1 MAASSASAVPRSG
14 SSSNV
19 TAPRN
24 VNNANSATSAAEAA
38 AAAEFASK
46 KYVWIPD
53 RDAGYLS
60 AWIVNED
67 EKSESVTVSLQDGQ
81 QRTVPTFD
89 ISRQNPPRF
98 ELSENIADLTFLSE
112 AGVAHCLRQRY
123 HRGLIYVSMRE
134 AREQLE
140 PKR

>member
-1 MAASSASAVPRSG
+1 MPRGNSHRNIAAKGASA
-14 SSSNV
+14 
-19 TAPRN
+19 
-24 VNNANSATSAAEAA
+24 SAAEAA

-53 RDAGYLS
+53 KDAGYLS
-60 AWIVNED
+60 AWIIND
-67 EKSESVTVSLQDGQ
+67 SEQGDDVTVALPDGS
-81 QRTVPTFD
+81 QRKISSFD

-123 HRGLIYVSMRE
+123 HRGLIYVR
-134 AREQLE
+134 RFRRQLI
-140 PKR
+140 

>member
-1 MAASSASAVPRSG
+1 MAASTSALPRGNSSRNVAAKGASA
-14 SSSNV
+14 
-19 TAPRN
+19 
-24 VNNANSATSAAEAA
+24 SAAEAA

-53 RDAGYLS
+53 KEAGYLS
-60 AWIVNED
+60 AWIVSED
-67 EKSESVTVSLQDGQ
+67 PSRDDVTVSLSDGT
-81 QRTVPTFD
+81 QRQVPTFD

-123 HRGLIYVSMRE
+123 HRGLIYVSNTRHFP
-134 AREQLE
+134 A
-140 PKR
+140 